1 MDYENITILIDGVEL
16 PAPAT
21 MDVEFED
28 YDANSIRSISDGVLE
43 RNRIRAN
50 VQKVIVSYL
59 VKDLVD
65 ISRIYQMISPA
76 TFTVELRDDVL
87 GVRVTK
93 KMYAGP
99 KKHSYIRVQSGI
111 KGKAIKFSL
120 VEV

>member
-1 MDYENITILIDGVEL
+1 MDYENIKILIDGVEL

-28 YDANSIRSISDGVLE
+28 YDANSIRGINDGVLD

-50 VQKVIVSYL
+50 VQKITLSYL
-59 VKDLVD
+59 LKDLD
-65 ISRIYQMISPA
+65 AITTIYRLIKPQ
-76 TFTVELRDDVL
+76 TFLVELWDDTQ
-87 GVRVTK
+87 GKRVTK
-93 KMYAGP
+93 TMYAGP
-99 KKHSYIRVQSGI
+99 KKNSYIRVQTGI